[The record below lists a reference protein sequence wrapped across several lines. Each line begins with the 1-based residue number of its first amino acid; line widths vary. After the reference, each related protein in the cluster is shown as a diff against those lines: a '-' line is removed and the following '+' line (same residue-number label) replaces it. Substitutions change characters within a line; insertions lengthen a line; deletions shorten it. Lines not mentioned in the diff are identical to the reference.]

1 MTTNQIAAKILE
13 FRRASGLLM
22 PGKLHA
28 DIGPDAIGEALN
40 RRWIIAD
47 EDTGYLMIT
56 TEQTR
61 IAEMQE
67 LAATVEED
75 KGAEKAG
82 STQESV
88 GPRDFAL
95 NHAQRRLHEAAA
107 YGSGQP
113 AAPAQAATPAT
124 PATSQV
130 SATSNPSPTSN
141 PSNSAL
147 QVGEDV
153 TIAEEGKAYQ
163 AKVKAVN
170 SDGTYELSFG
180 TQRPV
185 TQRPYRKEEVQR
197 SQAMA

>member
-13 FRRASGLLM
+13 FRRSSGLLM
-22 PGKLHA
+22 PGKLHS
-28 DIGPDAIGEALN
+28 DIGSEAVGEALN

-61 IAEMQE
+61 IREMQE
-67 LAATVEED
+67 LAAKVEE
-75 KGAEKAG
+75 EKPEPA
-82 STQESV
+82 QESV

-95 NHAQRRLHEAAA
+95 NHAQRRLHETAA

-113 AAPAQAATPAT
+113 AAPAQPAT
-124 PATSQV
+124 PATNPPSP
-130 SATSNPSPTSN
+130 STTPRPSPTSN
-141 PSNSAL
+141 TDNGVL
-147 QVGEDV
+147 RVGEDV

-180 TQRPV
+180 SQRPV
-185 TQRPYRKEEVQR
+185 TQRPYRQEEVQR
-197 SQAMA
+197 TQAMA